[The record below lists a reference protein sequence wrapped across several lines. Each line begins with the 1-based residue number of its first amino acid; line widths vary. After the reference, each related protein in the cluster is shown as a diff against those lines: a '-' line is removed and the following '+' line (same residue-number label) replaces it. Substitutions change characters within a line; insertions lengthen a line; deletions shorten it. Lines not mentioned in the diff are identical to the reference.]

1 MLALID
7 NPVPMMRRAVCLAFL
22 LLSPAAFQL
31 VCAQTDAPAP
41 AELQDAGQEGAARGA
56 ARPADVPKDEDL
68 EAMGAVIG
76 NIAFDRNN
84 VFDLS
89 VPGENNW
96 LYRTANRWHVMTR
109 ESVIFAQLLFRQG
122 DIYSRRVI
130 DESERILRRNNY
142 LYDVRITPV
151 AVKDGKVDIVVWTRD
166 LWTLNPGFSVS
177 RKGGENKTRVSLTEQ
192 NLLGYGTYVRLAY
205 EDNVDRESTS
215 FEFFDR
221 NVRKSWTTLR
231 LKLADNSDGD
241 SQHLS
246 VVRPFYALDAR
257 WALGGE
263 IFNDELI
270 DRFYDLG
277 ERAAE
282 YRQRVERYLLFGGR
296 SRGLQQG
303 WVRRWTAGMVYDDNR
318 FEPVQGGQLE
328 AVVPEDRKLVYPF
341 VGFEL
346 LEDEFEKS
354 ANRDQIERTEDF
366 YLGTRL
372 TAQIGFAS
380 EGFGSNRDSLIYQG
394 SYSKGW
400 GSMDNRALLL
410 RSALSGRFDD
420 GDSANTLL
428 SVDARY
434 YRQQSKKRLFFMTLD
449 GAWGNELD
457 LDNLLE
463 LGGDTGLR
471 GYPLRYQTGE
481 SRALFTIEQRYFT
494 DWYPFR
500 LFRVGVA
507 AFADIGRT
515 WGRNPVADESLGWLK
530 DVGFGLRFAPT
541 RSSGREIVHLDVA
554 FPLDGDSSIDS
565 VQVLL
570 ESKRSF

>member
-1 MLALID
+1 MGILTEKPGWTLHIA
-7 NPVPMMRRAVCLAFL
+7 
-22 LLSPAAFQL
+22 
-31 VCAQTDAPAP
+31 
-41 AELQDAGQEGAARGA
+41 GAACWLFLSAGA
-56 ARPADVPKDEDL
+56 LAAATSQDPGPAGDETEATERPVSGVERPPEVPSDEEL

-76 NIAFDRNN
+76 SIHFDRNN

-89 VPGENNW
+89 IPGENNW
-96 LYRTANRWHVMTR
+96 LYGLANRWHIMTR
-109 ESVIFAQLLFRQG
+109 ESVLFAQLLIRVG
-122 DIYSRRVI
+122 DDYSRRLL

-151 AVKDGKVDIVVWTRD
+151 AVRDGKVDLVVWTRD

-177 RKGGENKTRVSLTEQ
+177 RKGGENKSRVSLTEQ

-215 FEFFDR
+215 FEYFDR
-221 NVRKSWTTLR
+221 NIRKSWTAVRLR
-231 LKLADNSDGD
+231 LADNSDGD
-241 SQHLS
+241 SQYLS
-246 VVRPFYALDAR
+246 IIRPFYSLDAR
-257 WALGGE
+257 WSLGAE
-263 IFNDELI
+263 IVLDEFD

-277 ERAAE
+277 DEAAE
-282 YRQRVERYLLFGGR
+282 FSQEVERYTLFGGR
-296 SRGLQQG
+296 SRGLQNG

-318 FEPVQGGQLE
+318 FEPVEGGLLPV
-328 AVVPEDRKLVYPF
+328 VVPENRKLVYPF
-341 VGFEL
+341 IGFEL
-346 LEDEFEKS
+346 LEDDFAKT

-366 YLGTRL
+366 YLGTRMI
-372 TAQIGFAS
+372 AQVGIAS
-380 EGFGSNRDSLIYQG
+380 ESLGSDRNSIVYQG
-394 SYSKGW
+394 SYSKSW
-400 GSMDNRALLL
+400 GAMDNRALLL
-410 RSALSGRFDD
+410 RSALNGRFDS

-428 SVDARY
+428 SLDARY
-434 YRQQSKKRLFFMTLD
+434 YRQQSKKRVFFMTLE

-481 SRALFTIEQRYFT
+481 SRVLLTAEQRYFT

-500 LFRVGVA
+500 LFRVGYA

-515 WGRNPVADESLGWLK
+515 WGQNPVADTPIGWLK

-554 FPLDGDSSIDS
+554 FPLDGDPSIDS
-565 VQVLL
+565 VQILL